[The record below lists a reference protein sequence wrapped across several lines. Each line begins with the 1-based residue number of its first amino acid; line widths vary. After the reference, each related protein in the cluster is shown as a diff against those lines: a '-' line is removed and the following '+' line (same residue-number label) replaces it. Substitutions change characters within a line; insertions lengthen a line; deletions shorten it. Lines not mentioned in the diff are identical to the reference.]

1 MKITPLTPAITLI
14 CAFAVLAG
22 TAAPA
27 TAADTGRIVEGIFGA
42 LIGTARE
49 GEARN
54 AWQKINVEVKTCLS
68 KRINTT
74 VGQLVQKAIY
84 PTDPRLRPYMQ
95 ACEQQVAEANARL
108 QQERRIAELRREQEE
123 AAKEAA
129 AVRNARARAQKVARH
144 RELVVKYGAKIASD
158 IEAGQV
164 RIGMTKEATIA
175 AIGKPNSREVVP
187 PNNELWSYG
196 TKRIAFTNGKVTYV
210 GN

>member
-1 MKITPLTPAITLI
+1 MKITPLALAITLI
-14 CAFAVLAG
+14 CVLAVLAG
-22 TAAPA
+22 TTAPA
-27 TAADTGRIVEGIFGA
+27 VASDAGGIVGGIFGA
-42 LIGTARE
+42 LIGTVRE

-54 AWQKINVEVKTCLS
+54 DWQKVNREVKTCLS
-68 KRINTT
+68 KRIN
-74 VGQLVQKAIY
+74 VSIGQLVQKAID

-95 ACEQQVAEANARL
+95 ACEQQVAEANAQL
-108 QQERRIAELRREQEE
+108 QQERRIAGLRREQEE

-129 AVRNARARAQKVARH
+129 AVRNAHARAQKVARH
-144 RELVVKYGAKIASD
+144 RELIAKYGAKIASD
-158 IEAGQV
+158 IEARRV

-187 PNNELWSYG
+187 PSNELWSYG

>member
-1 MKITPLTPAITLI
+1 MKIAPLALAITLI
-14 CAFAVLAG
+14 CVLAVLAG
-22 TAAPA
+22 TTAPA
-27 TAADTGRIVEGIFGA
+27 VASDAGGIVGGIFGA
-42 LIGTARE
+42 LIGTVRE

-54 AWQKINVEVKTCLS
+54 NWQKVNGEVKICLS

-74 VGQLVQKAIY
+74 ISQLVQKAIY
-84 PTDPRLRPYMQ
+84 PTDPRLRSYMQ
-95 ACEQQVAEANARL
+95 ACEQQVAEANAQL
-108 QQERRIAELRREQEE
+108 QQERRIAGLRREQEE

-144 RELVVKYGAKIASD
+144 RELVAKYGAKIASD

-187 PNNELWSYG
+187 PSNELWSYG